1 MARNGAR
8 DQGEEAL
15 ITALL
20 QGKTI
25 PEAAEAAGVSPR
37 TVNRRLADPG
47 FVRQLQA
54 ARQRVL
60 TRAVNVLLEGT
71 VGAAVTL
78 RFLATNAEQEA
89 IRLAAARS
97 VLDYALR
104 GVETVD
110 LAEQVRAL
118 QAHQESPWSA

>member
-1 MARNGAR
+1 MATHGAR
-8 DQGEEAL
+8 DQGTPAL
-15 ITALL
+15 IAALL

-25 PEAAEAAGVSPR
+25 AEAAEASGLSPR
-37 TVNRRLADPG
+37 TVSRRLADPA
-47 FVRQLQA
+47 FVRELQA

-78 RFLATNAEQEA
+78 RFLATNAEQES

-97 VLDYALR
+97 ILDYAFK
-104 GVETVD
+104 GIETVD

-118 QAHQESPWSA
+118 QEQREQRWSA